1 MSDSENDENI
11 AIEMTEPK
19 MVVKKI
25 DKMSKVK
32 MFIYVGTWL

>member
-19 MVVKKI
+19 MVIKKI
-25 DKMSKVK
+25 DKMSRVRWC
-32 MFIYVGTWL
+32 I